1 MIIQHI
7 LESRSETSTIAM
19 VNVKMDLIISKL
31 IDYADQLPLS
41 QQAISIKI
49 KLCQLLQTVS
59 YDFVKAYTYVHTH
72 THTHIH
78 THTHTHTH
86 IRIYN
91 SYCYCIHY
99 NHLHT
104 DDGL

>member
-31 IDYADQLPLS
+31 INYADQLPLS
-41 QQAISIKI
+41 QQALSIKI

-59 YDFVKAYTYVHTH
+59 YVLFQMKATEF
-72 THTHIH
+72 
-78 THTHTHTH
+78 
-86 IRIYN
+86 
-91 SYCYCIHY
+91 
-99 NHLHT
+99 
-104 DDGL
+104 